1 MKEFEQ
7 IPPHDEFRKDYW
19 RNKEQAWSQSSGEPL
34 RKIYYDGIRK
44 EVLDKLENIEPRKL
58 ELDCYDITDE
68 LIELLLSK
76 HEDYGPK
83 NISDSPGGAING
95 LRVRM
100 HDKLARINNLF
111 DNAQEGT
118 PQHESFEDS
127 FKDMA
132 NYAIIGLLVLRGK
145 WDN

>member
-1 MKEFEQ
+1 MKEYEQ
-7 IPPHDEFRKDYW
+7 IPPEQFRKNYW
-19 RNKEQAWSQSSGEPL
+19 DNKMKHYPDAPEKAL
-34 RKIYYDGIRK
+34 RKEI
-44 EVLDKLENIEPRKL
+44 LEALETIEPRKL

-83 NISDSPGGAING
+83 NIADSPGGALNG

-100 HDKLARINNLF
+100 HDKLARINNIYEYMEDTKGF
-111 DNAQEGT
+111 Q
-118 PQHESFEDS
+118 PQHESIEDS

>member
-1 MKEFEQ
+1 MKEYEQ
-7 IPPHDEFRKDYW
+7 IPPDQFRKNYW
-19 RNKEQAWSQSSGEPL
+19 DNKMKHYPDAAEKTL
-34 RKIYYDGIRK
+34 RKEI
-44 EVLDKLENIEPRKL
+44 LEALETIEPRKL

-83 NISDSPGGAING
+83 NIADSPGGAING

-111 DNAQEGT
+111 DSAKEGT

>member
-1 MKEFEQ
+1 MKEKPQFRPEQ
-7 IPPHDEFRKDYW
+7 FRSDYW
-19 RNKEQAWSQSSGEPL
+19 EKKKYQWQEPSQKHP
-34 RKIYYDGIRK
+34 IYE
-44 EVLDKLENIEPRKL
+44 EVLDALDKTEPRKL

-76 HEDYGPK
+76 HLDYGPK
-83 NISDSPGGAING
+83 NITDSPGNAING

-100 HDKLARINNLF
+100 HDKLARINNLYEYMVDTKGF
-111 DNAQEGT
+111 Q
-118 PQHESFEDS
+118 PQHESLEDS